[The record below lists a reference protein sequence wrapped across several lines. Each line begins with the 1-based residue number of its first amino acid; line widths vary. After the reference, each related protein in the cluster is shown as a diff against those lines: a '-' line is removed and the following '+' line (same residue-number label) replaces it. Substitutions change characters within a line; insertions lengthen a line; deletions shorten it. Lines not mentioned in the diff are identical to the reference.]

1 MEKEI
6 YFLTIE
12 DLFYLMITTLRQHN
26 IHPNRFSYHELKD
39 YGNEIVK
46 IGKEK
51 GICFCLSLS
60 RDETTKFL
68 NDHSDLI
75 KEDTVYVG
83 YHGIKL
89 TRRLSNDEIKD
100 EFCSYFP
107 LSPLLTIF
115 DENFTKK
122 IAYKYKIE
130 HGLIMSNE
138 EPMYQNR
145 TAALNFGDLFC
156 CMALNL
162 YDEMYVDK
170 ISFEDLDKYGKLLVK
185 FAKQEKIDVT
195 LNLSLTDTKRFLLEN
210 DVEVFGMYFDSEEA
224 SLIFKRPVLKS
235 EIEHNFLK
243 YLRYYVKDLIIDP
256 KFVKKVLSMYKK
268 EHESNGYQRTRI
280 IKEEGL

>member
-1 MEKEI
+1 MNKEI

-75 KEDTVYVG
+75 KEDIVYVA
-83 YHGIKL
+83 YRGIKL
-89 TRRLSNDEIKD
+89 TRRLSNDEIKK

-122 IAYKYKIE
+122 IAYKYKKE
-130 HGLIMSNE
+130 HGLIKSNE

-145 TAALNFGDLFC
+145 TAALNYGDLFC

-170 ISFEDLDKYGKLLVK
+170 ISFEDLNKYGKLLVK

-195 LNLSLTDTKRFLLEN
+195 LNLSLNDTKRFLLEN

-243 YLRYYVKDLIIDP
+243 YLRYYVKDLITDP
-256 KFVKKVLSMYKK
+256 KFQKKVLSMYKK

>member
-1 MEKEI
+1 MNKEI

-75 KEDTVYVG
+75 KEDMVYVG
-83 YHGIKL
+83 YYGIKL
-89 TRRLSNDEIKD
+89 TRRLSNDEIKK

-122 IAYKYKIE
+122 IAYKYKKE
-130 HGLIMSNE
+130 HGLIKSNE

-145 TAALNFGDLFC
+145 TAALNYGDLFC

-170 ISFEDLDKYGKLLVK
+170 ISFEDLNKYGKLLVK

-195 LNLSLTDTKRFLLEN
+195 LNLSLNDTKRFLLEN

-243 YLRYYVKDLIIDP
+243 YLRYYVKDLITDP
-256 KFVKKVLSMYKK
+256 KFQKKVLSMYKK

>member
-1 MEKEI
+1 MNKEI

-75 KEDTVYVG
+75 KEDIVYVA
-83 YHGIKL
+83 YRGIKL
-89 TRRLSNDEIKD
+89 TRRLSNDEIKK

-122 IAYKYKIE
+122 IAYKYKKE
-130 HGLIMSNE
+130 HGLIKSNE

-145 TAALNFGDLFC
+145 TAALNYGDLFC

-170 ISFEDLDKYGKLLVK
+170 ISFEDLNKYGKLLVK
-185 FAKQEKIDVT
+185 FAKQEKIDIT

-243 YLRYYVKDLIIDP
+243 YLRYYVKDLITDP
-256 KFVKKVLSMYKK
+256 KFQKKVLSMYKK

>member
-1 MEKEI
+1 MNKEI

-39 YGNEIVK
+39 YGNELVK

-51 GICFCLSLS
+51 GIRFCLILS

-75 KEDTVYVG
+75 KEDMVYVG
-83 YHGIKL
+83 YYGIKL
-89 TRRLSNDEIKD
+89 TRRLSNDEIKK

-115 DENFTKK
+115 DEDFTKK

-130 HGLIMSNE
+130 HGLIKSNE

-145 TAALNFGDLFC
+145 TAALNYGDLFC

-170 ISFEDLDKYGKLLVK
+170 ISFEDLNKYGKLLVK
-185 FAKQEKIDVT
+185 FAKQEKIDIT

-243 YLRYYVKDLIIDP
+243 YLRYYVKDLIADP

-268 EHESNGYQRTRI
+268 EHESNGYQRTRD
-280 IKEEGL
+280 IKEQGL